1 MSPAQGRSPHAG
13 AARTGPEQATIAG
26 PRGPVAYERWG
37 GGPPLL
43 LLAGLGSRARLWGEL
58 PRLLA
63 DRFTVLAPDNRGVG
77 GSRGGERFTLAGAA
91 DDAAAVIADAGFGA
105 AGIVGVSMGGL
116 VACQLAVRHPGAVQR
131 LVAASCAA
139 RLTPSHRRVMRFFE
153 IAFTRLDPVEAA
165 EAFMAFAFASAFA
178 DKYPS
183 FVDQAAKLWTLD
195 PDDRPGALQQLE
207 ALQTGWDMR
216 AELAAV
222 ACPALVLAGEHD
234 PLVAAAA
241 TRELAAAIPEAR
253 YREVPGAAHSVL
265 AEGGGALLN
274 EVVEFLST

>member
-1 MSPAQGRSPHAG
+1 M
-13 AARTGPEQATIAG
+13 
-26 PRGPVAYERWG
+26 
-37 GGPPLL
+37 L

-77 GSRGGERFTLAGAA
+77 GSRGGETFTLAGAA
-91 DDAAAVIADAGFGA
+91 EDAAAVIADAGFAA
-105 AGIVGVSMGGL
+105 AGVVGVSMGGL
-116 VACQLAVRHPGAVQR
+116 VACQLAVRRPAAVHR

-153 IAFTRLDPVEAA
+153 IAFTRLDPAEAA

-207 ALQTGWDMR
+207 ALQAGWDMR

>member
-1 MSPAQGRSPHAG
+1 
-13 AARTGPEQATIAG
+13 
-26 PRGPVAYERWG
+26 
-37 GGPPLL
+37 
-43 LLAGLGSRARLWGEL
+43 LWGEL

-77 GSRGGERFTLAGAA
+77 GSRGGEMFTLAGAA
-91 DDAAAVIADAGFGA
+91 HDAAAVIAHAGFGA
-105 AGIVGVSMGGL
+105 AGVVGVSMGGL
-116 VACQLAVRHPGAVQR
+116 IACQLAIRHPGAVQR

-139 RLTPSHRRVMRFFE
+139 RLTPSHRRVLRFFE

-183 FVDQAAKLWTLD
+183 FVDQAAKLWMLD

-207 ALQTGWDMR
+207 ALRAGWDMR

-265 AEGGGALLN
+265 AEGGGAVLN

>member
-1 MSPAQGRSPHAG
+1 MNREQGRSPRAG
-13 AARTGPEQATIAG
+13 ATRTGPQLLTIAG

-77 GSRGGERFTLAGAA
+77 GSRGGDNFTLAGAA
-91 DDAAAVIADAGFGA
+91 GDAAAVIAHAGFGA
-105 AGIVGVSMGGL
+105 AGVVGVSMGGL
-116 VACQLAVRHPGAVQR
+116 VACQLAIRHPGAVQR
-131 LVAASCAA
+131 LVVASCAA

-153 IAFTRLDPVEAA
+153 IAFTRLEPAEAA
-165 EAFMAFAFASAFA
+165 EAFMAFAFSSAFA
-178 DKYPS
+178 DRYPG

-195 PDDRPGALQQLE
+195 PEDRPGALQQLE
-207 ALQTGWDMR
+207 ALRAGWDMR
-216 AELAAV
+216 AELGAI
-222 ACPALVLAGEHD
+222 ACPTLVLAGEHD

-265 AEGGGALLN
+265 AEGGGALLA

>member
-13 AARTGPEQATIAG
+13 AARTGPQQATVAG

-91 DDAAAVIADAGFGA
+91 DDAAAVIAHAGVDA
-105 AGIVGVSMGGL
+105 AGVVGVSMGGL
-116 VACQLAVRHPGAVQR
+116 IACQLAVRHPDAVSR

-139 RLTPSHRRVMRFFE
+139 TVTPSHQRVMRFFE
-153 IAFTRLDPVEAA
+153 IAFTRLEPAEAA

-222 ACPALVLAGEHD
+222 ACPALVLAGEYD

-253 YREVPGAAHSVL
+253 FREVPGAAHSVL
-265 AEGGGALLN
+265 AEGGAALLN
-274 EVVEFLST
+274 EVLEFLLT